1 MYNTNFV
8 VRYNDIERELVQNL
22 QRRMMQ
28 KREKDNAAIIAI
40 ATETIFQRE
49 KQIKELQEKEQKKK
63 RGRKKVVKE
72 LDTKVLDTKVEEN
85 TNVAICQPC
94 IKKEKDEK
102 KEKKEDDDDDE
113 EIEYTMDDVRL
124 ICDKLYRDELLS
136 VFNVESVNDRN
147 VDLGITSVIEKMIV
161 NSTFRVILEEIKTD
175 LVDINT
181 LTGTPTEVE
190 NMIRNLEYLIFVTL
204 FNQQIFYIAHKCIC
218 QLFTIGSID
227 PELVVVLKQKL
238 ITFFNR

>member
-1 MYNTNFV
+1 
-8 VRYNDIERELVQNL
+8 
-22 QRRMMQ
+22 
-28 KREKDNAAIIAI
+28 
-40 ATETIFQRE
+40 
-49 KQIKELQEKEQKKK
+49 
-63 RGRKKVVKE
+63 
-72 LDTKVLDTKVEEN
+72 
-85 TNVAICQPC
+85 
-94 IKKEKDEK
+94 
-102 KEKKEDDDDDE
+102 
-113 EIEYTMDDVRL
+113 
-124 ICDKLYRDELLS
+124 
-136 VFNVESVNDRN
+136 
-147 VDLGITSVIEKMIV
+147 MIV